1 MKTRIL
7 SIFTRTPLHVGAGAS
22 VGVVDLPVQRE
33 RHTQI
38 PIIPGSSLKGVLRD
52 LWNDEKEKQKELFGN
67 EPGAGKDLR
76 AGDLL
81 VGEARV
87 LCFPVRSARGGFA
100 WITSPLAVRRYY
112 RDRGVPAPQL
122 PEVPDEKAYAGGGV
136 IVKNSVILEDYRLAA
151 EALPAGLEKLLDGFM
166 PKEPLVRT
174 AAERLVV
181 VSDGTFSHFCATAC
195 EVQQRVRIDDDTGV
209 VAKGALFNQENVPAE
224 TLFYAV
230 MGERNGRSVFSDVEK
245 KLEENAG
252 ILQVGADE
260 TVGLG
265 FCSVYLQPAVG

>member
-52 LWNDEKEKQKELFGN
+52 LWNHDQGRQKDLFGH
-67 EPGAGKDLR
+67 EPGARKDLH
-76 AGDLL
+76 AGKLL
-81 VGEARV
+81 VGEARA

-100 WITSPLAVRRYY
+100 WITSPLAVRRYR
-112 RDRGVPAPQL
+112 RDCGKPPLEIPHADDDQ
-122 PEVPDEKAYAGGGV
+122 AYAGAGV
-136 IVKNSVILEDYRLAA
+136 RLKDAVILEDYHFPAQP
-151 EALPAGLEKLLDGFM
+151 LPEELAGLLEGFF
-166 PKEPLVRT
+166 PGEPLVEK
-174 AAERLVV
+174 AAERLVL

-195 EVQQRVRIDDDTGV
+195 EVQQRVRIDDETGV
-209 VAKGALFNQENVPAE
+209 VVQGALFNQENVPAE

-230 MGERNGRSVFSDVEK
+230 VGARDDALFDEVES
-245 KLEENAG
+245 KLAEQAG
-252 ILQVGADE
+252 ILQIGADE

-265 FCSVYLQPAVG
+265 FCSVHLQPAAE